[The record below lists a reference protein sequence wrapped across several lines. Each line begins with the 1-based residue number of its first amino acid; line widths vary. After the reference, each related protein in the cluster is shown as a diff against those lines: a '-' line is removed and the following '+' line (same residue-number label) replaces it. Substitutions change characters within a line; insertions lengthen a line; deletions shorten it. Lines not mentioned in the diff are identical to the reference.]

1 MTNTENLYDKT
12 YAPGEHPALPP
23 PAGETGLVH
32 WLKKNLF
39 SSINNSILTLLALA
53 LLVYTLPPL
62 IDWAIISAS
71 WGGDDPK
78 LCEPKEVGACWT
90 FVNARFG
97 QFMYGF
103 YPDAE
108 KWRVNLV
115 FVLFFALIAYLIIP
129 NLPKKGWVGVFTLI
143 GLPIIALILLA
154 GGIFGLTF
162 VPTSDW
168 GGLMLTLVI
177 SFVGIVASLPLG
189 IILALGRRSKMPIV
203 KSLCIVFIE
212 LWRGVPLIT
221 VLFMSSV
228 MFPLFLPEG
237 VNFDK
242 LLRALIG
249 IALFASAYMAE
260 VIRGGLQAIPKG
272 QTEAAQSL
280 GLSYWKTMGFI
291 VLPQALKIVIPGIV
305 NTFIG
310 LFKDTTLVLIIGLF
324 DFLGIIQAASQDPK
338 WLGYHTEGYVFA
350 AVVYFIFC
358 FGMSRYSI
366 HLENKLHTGHKR

>member
-1 MTNTENLYDKT
+1 MSDLLYDKT
-12 YAPGEHPALPP
+12 YLPGEHPDLPP
-23 PAGETGLVH
+23 PPGETGVLH
-32 WLKKNLF
+32 WLKANLF
-39 SSINNSILTLLALA
+39 SSISNSILTVLAIA
-53 LLVYTLPPL
+53 LLVYAIPPL
-62 IDWAIISAS
+62 LDWAIISAS
-71 WGGDDPK
+71 WGGTDPA
-78 LCEPKEVGACWT
+78 LCEREGVGACWT
-90 FVNARFG
+90 FINARFE
-97 QFMYGF
+97 QFIYGF
-103 YPDAE
+103 YPE
-108 KWRVNLV
+108 QERWRVNIL
-115 FVLFFALIAYLIIP
+115 FMLFFALIAYLVIP
-129 NLPKKGWVGVFTLI
+129 NLPKKGWVGLFTVI
-143 GLPIIALILLA
+143 ALPIIAFILLY
-154 GGIFGLTF
+154 GDMFGLKR
-162 VPTSDW
+162 VPTDKW

-177 SFVGIVASLPLG
+177 SFVGIVASLPIGVL
-189 IILALGRRSKMPIV
+189 LALGRRSSMPII
-203 KSLCIVFIE
+203 KSICIVFIE

-249 IALFASAYMAE
+249 IALFSSAYMAE

-366 HLENKLHTGHKR
+366 YLENKLHTGHKR

>member
-1 MTNTENLYDKT
+1 MSENLYT
-12 YAPGEHPALPP
+12 QAYAPGEHPDLPP

-32 WLKKNLF
+32 WLKTNLF
-39 SSINNSILTLLALA
+39 SSVTNSVLTVLALA
-53 LLVYTLPPL
+53 LIIYTIPPL
-62 IDWAIISAS
+62 LDWAVFSAS
-71 WGGDDPK
+71 WGGNDPA
-78 LCEPKEVGACWT
+78 LCEREGTGACWT
-90 FVNARFG
+90 FINARFE
-97 QFMYGF
+97 QFVYGF
-103 YPDAE
+103 YPDSE
-108 KWRVNLV
+108 KWRVNIL
-115 FVLFFALIAYLIIP
+115 FLLFFGLIAYLVIP
-129 NLPKKGWVGVFTLI
+129 NLPKKGWVGLFTII
-143 GLPIIALILLA
+143 GLPIVAFILLY
-154 GGIFGLTF
+154 GNMFGLPEVT
-162 VPTSDW
+162 TDKW

-189 IILALGRRSKMPIV
+189 VILALGRRSSMPIV
-203 KSLCIVFIE
+203 KSICVVFIE

-249 IALFASAYMAE
+249 IALFSSAYMAE
-260 VIRGGLQAIPKG
+260 VVRGGLQAIPKG

-350 AVVYFIFC
+350 ALVYFIFC
-358 FGMSRYSI
+358 FGMSRYSMY
-366 HLENKLHTGHKR
+366 LENKLHTGHKR

>member
-1 MTNTENLYDKT
+1 MSDSVYKQS
-12 YAPGEHPALPP
+12 YAPGEHPSLPP
-23 PAGETGLVH
+23 PRGERGAIH
-32 WLKKNLF
+32 WLRHNLF
-39 SSINNSILTLLALA
+39 SSFGNTLLTLLAA
-53 LLVYTLPPL
+53 LLLFYTLPPL
-62 IDWAIISAS
+62 LNWAIFSAS
-71 WGGDDPK
+71 WGGTDPA
-78 LCEPKEVGACWT
+78 LCETEGVGACWT
-90 FVNARFG
+90 FVNARLG
-97 QFMYGF
+97 QFIYGF

-108 KWRVNLV
+108 KWRVNSV
-115 FVLFFALIAYLIIP
+115 FVLFFCLLAYLVTP
-129 NLPKKGWVGVFTLI
+129 NLPNKVIPG
-143 GLPIIALILLA
+143 ILLL
-154 GGIFGLTF
+154 GIFPAVAFVLINGGYFGLAV
-162 VPTSDW
+162 VPTSQW

-189 IILALGRRSKMPIV
+189 ILLALGRRSNMPIV
-203 KSLCIVFIE
+203 KSVCIVFIE

-237 VNFDK
+237 LNFDK

-260 VIRGGLQAIPKG
+260 VVRGGLQAIPKG
-272 QTEAAQSL
+272 QFEAAQSL
-280 GLSYWKTMGFI
+280 GLGFWKTTGLV

-324 DFLGIIQAASQDPK
+324 DFLGIIQAASQDAK

-350 AVVYFIFC
+350 AVVYFVFC
-358 FGMSRYSI
+358 FGMSRYSMY
-366 HLENKLHTGHKR
+366 LERKLHTGHNR

>member
-1 MTNTENLYDKT
+1 MYKKT
-12 YAPGEHPALPP
+12 YAPGEHPSLPAP
-23 PAGETGLVH
+23 IGETGLLS

-39 SSINNSILTLLALA
+39 SSVNNSIFTILSIALLA
-53 LLVYTLPPL
+53 YIIPPL
-62 IDWAIISAS
+62 LDWAIFKAS
-71 WGGDDPK
+71 WGGNDPAS
-78 LCEPKEVGACWT
+78 CQVEGTGACWT
-90 FVNARFG
+90 FINARFE
-97 QFMYGF
+97 QFIYGF
-103 YPDAE
+103 YPDSE
-108 KWRVNLV
+108 KWRANVL
-115 FVLFFALIAYLIIP
+115 FVLFFTLIAYLIIP
-129 NLPKKGWVGVFTLI
+129 NTPKKGIVGVFTII
-143 GLPIIALILLA
+143 GLPIIAYILLA
-154 GGIFGLTF
+154 GGYFGLAV
-162 VPTSDW
+162 VPTSNW
-168 GGLMLTLVI
+168 GGLLLTIVI

-189 IILALGRRSKMPIV
+189 IILALGRRSEMPIV
-203 KSLCIVFIE
+203 KSVCIIFIE

-228 MFPLFLPEG
+228 MFPLFLPDG
-237 VNFDK
+237 VNLDK

-249 IALFASAYMAE
+249 IALFSSAYMAE

-291 VLPQALKIVIPGIV
+291 VLPQALKVVIPGIV

-350 AVVYFIFC
+350 ALVYFIFC
-358 FGMSRYSI
+358 FGMSRYSMY
-366 HLENKLHTGHKR
+366 LENKLHTGHKR

>member
-1 MTNTENLYDKT
+1 MNNPSNLYDKT
-12 YAPGEHPALPP
+12 YAPGEHPDLPAP
-23 PAGETGLVH
+23 LGERGVIH

-39 SSINNSILTLLALA
+39 SSVSNAILTLLTLA
-53 LLVYTLPPL
+53 LIIYTIPPL
-62 IDWAIISAS
+62 LDWAIFRAS
-71 WGGDDPK
+71 WGGDDPA
-78 LCEPKEVGACWT
+78 LCQVEGTGACWT
-90 FVNARFG
+90 FINARLE
-97 QFMYGF
+97 QFIYGF

-108 KWRVNLV
+108 KWRVNIL
-115 FVLFFALIAYLIIP
+115 FALFFGLIAYLIIP
-129 NLPKKGWVGVFTLI
+129 SLPKKGWVGTFTVI
-143 GLPIIALILLA
+143 GLPIVSFVLLA
-154 GGIFGLTF
+154 GGMFGLVP
-162 VPTSDW
+162 VPTSNW

-189 IILALGRRSKMPIV
+189 ILLALGRRSKMPII
-203 KSLCIVFIE
+203 KSICIVFIE

-237 VNFDK
+237 MNFDK
-242 LLRALIG
+242 LLRALLG
-249 IALFASAYMAE
+249 IALFSSAYMAE

-272 QTEAAQSL
+272 QTEASQSL
-280 GLSYWKTMGFI
+280 GLSYPKMMIFI
-291 VLPQALKIVIPGIV
+291 ILPQALKVVIPGIV

-324 DFLGIIQAASQDPK
+324 DFLGIIQSASQDPK

-350 AVVYFIFC
+350 AVVYFVFC
-358 FGMSRYSI
+358 FGMSRYSM